1 MSKIV
6 QQFNER
12 HASRQ
17 IPEVR
22 SGDTVRVTQRIKEG
36 DKTRL
41 QAFEGLIISIRHGKG
56 INGMMTVRKISFGV
70 GVERTFPFHAPTVE
84 KIELLRRAKVR
95 RAKLFYVR
103 YKSGKKARKMR
114 GELVPPVT
122 GVAQEQ
128 QDEAQEEK

>member
-6 QQFNER
+6 QQFNAK
-12 HASRQ
+12 HATKQ

-22 SGDTVRVTQRIKEG
+22 AGDTVRITQRIREG
-36 DKTRL
+36 EKTRS
-41 QAFEGLIISIRHGKG
+41 QAFEGLVISIRHGRG

-114 GELVPPVT
+114 GELLPPVT
-122 GVAQEQ
+122 GVVQEQ
-128 QDEAQEEK
+128 QDEVQDEQ